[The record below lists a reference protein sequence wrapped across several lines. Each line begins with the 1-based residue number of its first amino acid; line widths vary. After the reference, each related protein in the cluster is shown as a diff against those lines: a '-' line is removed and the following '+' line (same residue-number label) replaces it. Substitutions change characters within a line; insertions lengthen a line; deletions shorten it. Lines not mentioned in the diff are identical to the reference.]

1 MKECGISKKYRGN
14 YHRKGIS
21 TLFLQNL
28 KRLLQNFAIQ
38 ILISN
43 SGSCQQAVNLVN
55 LLLSSF
61 VASCTGSGFLVPDI
75 LKVTLQQ
82 YINMQTAQFDER
94 NHD

>member
-1 MKECGISKKYRGN
+1 M
-14 YHRKGIS
+14 
-21 TLFLQNL
+21 

-38 ILISN
+38 SLISS
-43 SGSCQQAVNLVN
+43 SGYCQQAVNLVN

-82 YINMQTAQFDER
+82 YINMQTAQFDEI
-94 NHD
+94 NHNQVYLFLKWAKNLLNEDNVALTAWA